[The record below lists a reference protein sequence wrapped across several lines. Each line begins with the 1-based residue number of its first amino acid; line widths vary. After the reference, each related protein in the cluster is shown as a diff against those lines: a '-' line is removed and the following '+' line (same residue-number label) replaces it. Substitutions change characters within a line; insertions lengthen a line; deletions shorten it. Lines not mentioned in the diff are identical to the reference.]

1 MERNVPKLRFKGF
14 NDEWKIDK
22 LNENT
27 YIKGRIGWK
36 NLKQEEY
43 TLKGP
48 YLIAGKHIN
57 EGIINWD
64 KCDHI
69 SEERYEESMEIA
81 LKDDDIIFSKD
92 GSIGNPALIQNLKV
106 KATINGTMM
115 LIRLDQNEYEP
126 SYFYQIL
133 KSEYFEKLIR
143 NVKSGSSIPHI
154 FQRDMIEF
162 KFPVPGTLQEQ
173 KRIANFL
180 TKVDKIIEKQ
190 DEKVKNLEKYKKGM
204 MQKIFSQEIRFKDE
218 NGEEYPEWKEY
229 KLKDI
234 IAEARLGG
242 NYENSEKES
251 NYPLIKMGNLGR
263 GNINID
269 KIEYIPENIDKNI
282 EDVLK
287 YGDLLFNTRNT
298 MDLVG
303 KVSIWRNELKLAYYN
318 SNLLRLKFKK
328 ELVKNNFFMNYSFN
342 TEENLSKLKSIATG
356 TTSVAAIYTKDLNNV
371 KFSLPSL
378 QEQEKIVNL
387 LVNIDTV
394 IEKEKSKLEELKRWK
409 KGLLQQMFV

>member
-218 NGEEYPEWKEY
+218 NGEAYPEWEIKRVEDVANIQVGFTPDTKNDSFWDGDIKWLSIAGMNSKYIFDGNKRISNEALGKRELIPKNTLVMSFKLTIGRLAIIKEPMITNEAICQFY
-229 KLKDI
+229 WKNKNIINEYMYQYLDSIRIESFGCRAAKGITLNNESLNSIIVKLPCLDEQNK
-234 IAEARLGG
+234 IADLL
-242 NYENSEKES
+242 N
-251 NYPLIKMGNLGR
+251 
-263 GNINID
+263 NID
-269 KIEYIPENIDKNI
+269 CIHQEELNK
-282 EDVLK
+282 L
-287 YGDLLFNTRNT
+287 
-298 MDLVG
+298 
-303 KVSIWRNELKLAYYN
+303 NELK
-318 SNLLRLKFKK
+318 
-328 ELVKNNFFMNYSFN
+328 
-342 TEENLSKLKSIATG
+342 
-356 TTSVAAIYTKDLNNV
+356 
-371 KFSLPSL
+371 
-378 QEQEKIVNL
+378 Q
-387 LVNIDTV
+387 
-394 IEKEKSKLEELKRWK
+394 WK

>member
-218 NGEEYPEWKEY
+218 NGEEYPEWEYKRFGDITKKTGERNKENKEY
-229 KLKDI
+229 KVYSISNKYGFIPQEEQFEESRLDSLDKSAYKIVYAGDFAYNPARINVGSIGLLDSGEGIVSSLYVCFRLTEEMNNEFYKNYFSTFTFNKDVIRSVEGGVREYLFYDNFIRIKAPVPCFREQNKIAEFLDI
-234 IAEARLGG
+234 ISKTLNKEAEKL
-242 NYENSEKES
+242 
-251 NYPLIKMGNLGR
+251 
-263 GNINID
+263 
-269 KIEYIPENIDKNI
+269 
-282 EDVLK
+282 
-287 YGDLLFNTRNT
+287 
-298 MDLVG
+298 
-303 KVSIWRNELKLAYYN
+303 NELK
-318 SNLLRLKFKK
+318 K
-328 ELVKNNFFMNYSFN
+328 
-342 TEENLSKLKSIATG
+342 
-356 TTSVAAIYTKDLNNV
+356 
-371 KFSLPSL
+371 
-378 QEQEKIVNL
+378 
-387 LVNIDTV
+387 
-394 IEKEKSKLEELKRWK
+394 WK

>member
-115 LIRLDQNEYEP
+115 LIRL
-126 SYFYQIL
+126 
-133 KSEYFEKLIR
+133 
-143 NVKSGSSIPHI
+143 
-154 FQRDMIEF
+154 
-162 KFPVPGTLQEQ
+162 
-173 KRIANFL
+173 
-180 TKVDKIIEKQ
+180 
-190 DEKVKNLEKYKKGM
+190 
-204 MQKIFSQEIRFKDE
+204 
-218 NGEEYPEWKEY
+218 
-229 KLKDI
+229 
-234 IAEARLGG
+234 
-242 NYENSEKES
+242 
-251 NYPLIKMGNLGR
+251 
-263 GNINID
+263 
-269 KIEYIPENIDKNI
+269 
-282 EDVLK
+282 
-287 YGDLLFNTRNT
+287 
-298 MDLVG
+298 
-303 KVSIWRNELKLAYYN
+303 
-318 SNLLRLKFKK
+318 
-328 ELVKNNFFMNYSFN
+328 
-342 TEENLSKLKSIATG
+342 
-356 TTSVAAIYTKDLNNV
+356 
-371 KFSLPSL
+371 
-378 QEQEKIVNL
+378 
-387 LVNIDTV
+387 
-394 IEKEKSKLEELKRWK
+394 
-409 KGLLQQMFV
+409 